1 MHRTRTLGGV
11 VLIAT
16 GLVWIGQG
24 TGLLQGGSFMV
35 GDPFWAWL
43 GLIGIV
49 AGIAFIYVDQRRRP
63 SGPG

>member
-24 TGLLQGGSFMV
+24 TGLIGGGSFMV

-43 GLIGIV
+43 GLVGVV
-49 AGIAFIYVDQRRRP
+49 AGIAFIVLDARRP
-63 SGPG
+63 LGPR